1 MSQPSDK
8 PEIDLAARPPL
19 ASAHTPPPDAAVR
32 KEQPG
37 LKLLIDLFPLLVFFT
52 AFRFLGIVQASAVL
66 IGATLLAVA
75 ASKVLLGKIDTML
88 IVTALL
94 VTVFG
99 GLTLAFGDPRFIKM
113 KPTAVNLLF
122 AAALSFGL
130 LRDKLFLKAM
140 LGEALHLTERGWRLL
155 TMRWIGFFIVL
166 AALNEIV
173 WRHFNTPETE
183 YIWVNFK
190 VFGIVGLTML
200 YLALQTPLIR
210 RYAEPA
216 PSV

>member
-1 MSQPSDK
+1 M
-8 PEIDLAARPPL
+8 
-19 ASAHTPPPDAAVR
+19 
-32 KEQPG
+32 
-37 LKLLIDLFPLLVFFT
+37 
-52 AFRFLGIVQASAVL
+52 
-66 IGATLLAVA
+66 AVA